1 MEARPVS
8 RARQT
13 RFWHAPRIVARASPE
28 TAEVALERTRGATL
42 RNVSESA
49 LGQARLRLT
58 VPAAERQARCG
69 LERASGRAG
78 QGEEDERA
86 LHGGWSLRC
95 GRDFSEIAFHFL
107 ARRCGLLV
115 LWWPPNT
122 M

>member
-28 TAEVALERTRGATL
+28 PAEVALERTRGATL

-78 QGEEDERA
+78 QCEEDERA
-86 LHGGWSLRC
+86 LHDGCEVCAVVQERLNLR
-95 GRDFSEIAFHFL
+95 F
-107 ARRCGLLV
+107 
-115 LWWPPNT
+115 
-122 M
+122 